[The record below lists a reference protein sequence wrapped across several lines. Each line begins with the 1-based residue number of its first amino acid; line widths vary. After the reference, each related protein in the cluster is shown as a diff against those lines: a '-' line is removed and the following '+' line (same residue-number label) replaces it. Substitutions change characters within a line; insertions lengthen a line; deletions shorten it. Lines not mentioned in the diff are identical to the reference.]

1 MGSMIWPAERN
12 SEIVISDGARVVWY
26 RRTARP
32 KTIGKAII
40 LKAEARGWTVQSK
53 SQPRD
58 LRDDAQLIEYVLVKT
73 VGTEVQRRYV
83 EVIYPVSPLT
93 WTGAI

>member
-1 MGSMIWPAERN
+1 MSMIWPAERN
-12 SEIVISDGARVVWY
+12 SEVEISDGARVIW
-26 RRTARP
+26 RKQTNKPRTTA
-32 KTIGKAII
+32 KKVLMI
-40 LKAEARGWTVQSK
+40 AEARGWTVKSK
-53 SQPRD
+53 SLPHD
-58 LRDDAQLIEYVLVKT
+58 LRDDVQLIEYVLVKT